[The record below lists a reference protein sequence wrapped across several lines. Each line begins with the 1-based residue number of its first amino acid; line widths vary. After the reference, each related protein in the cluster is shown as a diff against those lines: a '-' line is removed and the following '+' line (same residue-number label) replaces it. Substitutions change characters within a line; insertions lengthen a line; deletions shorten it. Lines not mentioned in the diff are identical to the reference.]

1 MNMDQ
6 LVELVVKKT
15 GISEA
20 QARKAVDTVLD
31 FLKDR
36 LPAPIGQN
44 LDTLLEGAD
53 NLDIEKGLD
62 LLGGLLG
69 KK

>member
-1 MNMDQ
+1 MDQ
-6 LVELVVKKT
+6 LVDLVVKKT
-15 GISEA
+15 GISET

-31 FLKDR
+31 FFKER

-44 LDTLLEGAD
+44 LDKLLEGAD
-53 NLDIEKGLD
+53 NIDLDKGLD

>member
-1 MNMDQ
+1 MD
-6 LVELVVKKT
+6 ELVDLVVEKT
-15 GISEA
+15 GITEA
-20 QARKAVDTVLD
+20 QARKAVETVVE

-36 LPAPIGQN
+36 LPSPIGDN
-44 LDTLLEGAD
+44 LDTLLDGID
-53 NLDIEKGLD
+53 NLDLDKGLD

>member
-1 MNMDQ
+1 MDQ
-6 LVELVVKKT
+6 LVELVSKKT

-36 LPAPIGQN
+36 LPAPIAQN
-44 LDTLLEGAD
+44 LDNLIEGAD
-53 NLDIEKGLD
+53 KIDLDKGLD

>member
-1 MNMDQ
+1 MNQ
-6 LVELVVKKT
+6 LVDLVVERT

-20 QARKAVDTVLD
+20 QARKAVETVLD

-36 LPAPIGQN
+36 LPPQIAGR
-44 LDTLLEGAD
+44 LDDLIEGSD
-53 NLDIEKGLD
+53 QIDLDKGLD
-62 LLGGLLG
+62 MLGGLFG